1 MIHQKHI
8 QFAMQASGKTLL
20 HLQVEKFRNLG
31 VIFASD
37 GRRNKEIDAQKVK
50 QTQFCVSFIALWWQN
65 GCFQIQQTC
74 QYLNRSS
81 FRPSLMVMYLGND

>member
-1 MIHQKHI
+1 MSLQKHI

-37 GRRNKEIDAQKVK
+37 GRRN
-50 QTQFCVSFIALWWQN
+50 
-65 GCFQIQQTC
+65 
-74 QYLNRSS
+74 
-81 FRPSLMVMYLGND
+81 